1 VPPTQV
7 RVSRNSCAA
16 ANTLDNTHGGS
27 IRYCRMSNCS
37 DIPPDPRSLATYQ
50 MSGSATLPPLADAC
64 TVFRPRGESD
74 SILLALDRSYCQL
87 LMEDYFDGHPSID
100 NTRVVPLRPSPILSI
115 ARQRNSAVTPGKL
128 LHGKDIYIYALNRK
142 WDTDDMLHQTELSG
156 ISNRKSGTTRIVNG
170 PAYQIR

>member
-1 VPPTQV
+1 VPHYRHLRMLAQFFAHAV
-7 RVSRNSCAA
+7 RVIQSSLPSTDLIA
-16 ANTLDNTHGGS
+16 
-27 IRYCRMSNCS
+27 NCS
-37 DIPPDPRSLATYQ
+37 WKIISMVTHRLT
-50 MSGSATLPPLADAC
+50 TL
-64 TVFRPRGESD
+64 VSYH
-74 SILLALDRSYCQL
+74 LLKA
-87 LMEDYFDGHPSID
+87 
-100 NTRVVPLRPSPILSI
+100 RPSPILSI